1 VRDEVVKLLVIGAL
15 GAVSSVAAHRN
26 VAIYHDGLRTSV
38 ADLTSGLKTRREMAS
53 YAYKISV
60 GFVVAFALPFALASG
75 ILIIHMIMLGSDVVG
90 VRSRRTVEAIP
101 AGFAWGVIVVGAVD
115 LFVKGVQHL
124 PLDTTGRDLL
134 WMPLVFSLPLLG
146 AAAAGQA
153 HGFRAGVV
161 ATLATVVIWGASYG
175 IWDAADPDSATTFG
189 SGLIAFCV
197 IIAALVVAAFRERA
211 EDETDLSFFDDNIRR
226 IRGNWAYL
234 LPIAALIAITASSG
248 WVGGEPVQV
257 ALMSSDHLEGAA
269 VVAVFSSI
277 GFVPLQGMTGLV
289 SGVWNQ
295 HGYPDWFLGAG
306 YLTGNRAIAAVA
318 GAALMGIELLTLR
331 RVAWLLTARPGVT
344 TLGSAVREALELV
357 PTLAMLAGSVLAA
370 TAVGGPIGAF
380 TVIAVYL
387 LNDKRGRP
395 IMPIAAS
402 VIGYLLVLVG
412 TGLAHKAGV
421 FT

>member
-1 VRDEVVKLLVIGAL
+1 MQDEVVKLLVVGAL
-15 GAVSSVAAHRN
+15 GAVSAVASHHN

-38 ADLTSGLKTRREMAS
+38 ADITSGLKTRRELAS
-53 YAYKISV
+53 YGYTISI

-75 ILIIHMIMLGSDVVG
+75 IMIIHMIMLGTDVVG
-90 VRSRRTVEAIP
+90 IRSRRTIEAITG
-101 AGFAWGVIVVGAVD
+101 GFAWGVFTVGAVD
-115 LFVKGVQHL
+115 LFVEGVQRL

-134 WMPLVFSLPLLG
+134 WAPLVFALPLLG
-146 AAAAGQA
+146 AATAAQA
-153 HGFRAGVV
+153 HGFRAGVI
-161 ATLATVVIWGASYG
+161 ATLATAAIWGAAYG
-175 IWDAADPDSATTFG
+175 VWDATDPASATTFG
-189 SGLIAFCV
+189 SGLIAFSVV
-197 IIAALVVAAFRERA
+197 IVALVVAALRERA
-211 EDETDLSFFDDNIRR
+211 EDETDLAFFDDNIRR
-226 IRGNWAYL
+226 IRGNWPYL

-257 ALMSSDHLEGAA
+257 ALMSSGHLEGAA

-306 YLTGNRAIAAVA
+306 YLAGNAAIAAVA

-331 RVAWLLTARPGVT
+331 RVAWLLTARPGFT
-344 TLGSAVREALELV
+344 SLGSAVREALEIV
-357 PTLAMLAGSVLAA
+357 PTLAMLAGGVLAA
-370 TAVGGPIGAF
+370 SAVGGPIGAF
-380 TVIAVYL
+380 TVIGVYL
-387 LNDKRGRP
+387 LNDKGGRP
-395 IMPIAAS
+395 VIPIAAP

-412 TGLAHKAGV
+412 TGLAHRAGA

>member
-1 VRDEVVKLLVIGAL
+1 MPDEVVKLLVVGAL
-15 GAVSSVAAHRN
+15 GSVSALAAHRN

-38 ADLTSGLKTRREMAS
+38 ADITSGLKSRREMAS
-53 YAYKISV
+53 YAYTISI

-75 ILIIHMIMLGSDVVG
+75 ILIIHMIMLGTDTIG
-90 VRSRRTVEAIP
+90 VWSRRSAESL
-101 AGFAWGVIVVGAVD
+101 AGGFVWGVFAVGAVD

-124 PLDTTGRDLL
+124 PLETTGRDLL
-134 WMPLVFSLPLLG
+134 WTPLVYSLPLLG
-146 AAAAGQA
+146 AAAAAQA
-153 HGFRAGVV
+153 HGFRAGVI
-161 ATLATVVIWGASYG
+161 ATLATAAIWSGAYG
-175 IWDAADPDSATTFG
+175 VWNAADPGSATTFG
-189 SGLIAFCV
+189 AGLIAFCV
-197 IIAALVVAAFRERA
+197 IIVALVLAALRERA
-211 EDETDLSFFDDNIRR
+211 EDETDLGFFDDNIRR

-234 LPIAALIAITASSG
+234 LPIAALIAVTASSG

-306 YLTGNRAIAAVA
+306 YLTSNRAIAAAA
-318 GAALMGIELLTLR
+318 GAALMGVELLTLR
-331 RVAWLLTARPGVT
+331 RVAWLLTARPGIT
-344 TLGSAVREALELV
+344 TLGSAVRESLELV
-357 PTLAMLAGSVLAA
+357 PTLAMLAGGVLAA
-370 TAVGGPIGAF
+370 TAVGGPAGACA
-380 TVIAVYL
+380 VIAVYL

-395 IMPIAAS
+395 IMPLAAP
-402 VIGYLLVLVG
+402 VIGYLLVLVM
-412 TGLAHKAGV
+412 TGLAHEAGV

>member
-1 VRDEVVKLLVIGAL
+1 VQDEIVKLLVVGAL
-15 GAVSSVAAHRN
+15 GAVSAMAAHRN

-38 ADLTSGLKTRREMAS
+38 ADITSGVKTRREMAS
-53 YAYKISV
+53 YAYTISI

-75 ILIIHMIMLGSDVVG
+75 ILIIHMIMLGTDTIG
-90 VRSRRTVEAIP
+90 VWCRRTVDSLA
-101 AGFAWGVIVVGAVD
+101 AGFVWGMFVVGAVD
-115 LFVKGVQHL
+115 LFVKAVQHL

-134 WMPLVFSLPLLG
+134 WMPLVFSLPMMG
-146 AAAAGQA
+146 AAAAAQA
-153 HGFRAGVV
+153 HGFRAGVI
-161 ATLATVVIWGASYG
+161 ATLVTAAIWGASYA
-175 IWDAADPDSATTFG
+175 IWDAVDPDSATTFG
-189 SGLIAFCV
+189 AGLIAFCV
-197 IIAALVVAAFRERA
+197 VIVALVIAALRERA

-234 LPIAALIAITASSG
+234 LPIAALIAVTASSG

-306 YLTGNRAIAAVA
+306 YVTSNRAIAAVA

-344 TLGSAVREALELV
+344 TLGSAVRESLELV
-357 PTLAMLAGSVLAA
+357 PTLAMLAGGVLAA
-370 TAVGGPIGAF
+370 TAVGGPAGAF
-380 TVIAVYL
+380 AVIAVYL

-395 IMPIAAS
+395 IMPIAAP
-402 VIGYLLVLVG
+402 VIGYLLVLVV

>member
-1 VRDEVVKLLVIGAL
+1 MRDEIAKLLVVGAL
-15 GAVSSVAAHRN
+15 GGVSAAAAHRN
-26 VAIYHDGLRTSV
+26 IAIYHDGLRTSV
-38 ADLTSGLKTRREMAS
+38 ADITSGLKTRREMAS
-53 YAYKISV
+53 YAYTISI
-60 GFVVAFALPFALASG
+60 GFVVAYALPYALASG
-75 ILIIHMIMLGSDVVG
+75 ILIIHMIMLGTDVIG
-90 VRSRRTVEAIP
+90 VRSRRTLESI
-101 AGFAWGVIVVGAVD
+101 AGGFGWGLFVVGAVD

-124 PLDTTGRDLL
+124 PLATTGRDLL

-146 AAAAGQA
+146 ASTAAQA
-153 HGFRAGVV
+153 HGFRAGVI
-161 ATLATVVIWGASYG
+161 ATLATAAIWGVSYAV
-175 IWDAADPDSATTFG
+175 WDATDPGSATTFG
-189 SGLIAFCV
+189 SGLIAFAV
-197 IIAALVVAAFRERA
+197 VLVALVIAAFRERA
-211 EDETDLSFFDDNIRR
+211 EAETDLSFFDDNIRR
-226 IRGNWAYL
+226 IRGNWMYL

-257 ALMSSDHLEGAA
+257 ALMSSGHLEGAA

-331 RVAWLLTARPGVT
+331 RVAWVLTARPGVT
-344 TLGSAVREALELV
+344 TLGSAARESLEIV
-357 PTLAMLAGSVLAA
+357 PTLAMLAGGVLAA
-370 TAVGGPIGAF
+370 TAVAGPAGAF
-380 TVIAVYL
+380 TVIAVYY
-387 LNDKRGRP
+387 LNDRRGRP
-395 IMPIAAS
+395 VMPIAAP
-402 VIGYLLVLVG
+402 VIGYLLVLVV